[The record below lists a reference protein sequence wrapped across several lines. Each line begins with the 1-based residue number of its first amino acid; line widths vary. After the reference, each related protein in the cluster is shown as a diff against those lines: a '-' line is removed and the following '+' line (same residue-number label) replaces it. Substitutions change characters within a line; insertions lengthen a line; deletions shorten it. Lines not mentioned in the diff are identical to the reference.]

1 MTDDNNNELIE
12 ESKPESSDDTGTFPT
27 EEQESA
33 DMKTETE
40 EIKKLEE
47 KEHYE
52 LDYFSKEDLLK
63 EKEDL
68 EKNLADVKEKFEN
81 LQKDNADSKKKFMH
95 LQAEFENYQR
105 RVKKE
110 IEYAIK
116 GENEKLILKMITILD
131 ELEIALNAGRTA
143 PSKEVMLE
151 GLDIIIKKF
160 KKMLVNEGLSVIE
173 AVGKPFDPNFHEV
186 IAQVQ
191 TNDFP
196 EGIIVEEF
204 KKGYI
209 LYGKVIRPS
218 VVSIAKAWW
227 YASVPIQLSV

>member
-1 MTDDNNNELIE
+1 MDKKTLRLYKKSSEGKRLLTKKKYDDLENELIKERSKAE
-12 ESKPESSDDTGTFPT
+12 EYL
-27 EEQESA
+27 
-33 DMKTETE
+33 
-40 EIKKLEE
+40 KKLQ
-47 KEHYE
+47 Y
-52 LDYFSKEDLLK
+52 
-63 EKEDL
+63 
-68 EKNLADVKEKFEN
+68 
-81 LQKDNADSKKKFMH
+81 

-105 RVKKE
+105 RVNKE
-110 IEYAIK
+110 IEYTIK
-116 GENEKLILKMITILD
+116 GEHEQLVLKIIAILD
-131 ELEIALNAGRTA
+131 ELEIALNAGRKA
-143 PSKEVMLE
+143 SSKEVMLE

-173 AVGKPFDPNFHEV
+173 AIGKPFDPNFHEV

-218 VVSIAKAWW
+218 VVSIAKA
-227 YASVPIQLSV
+227 